1 MVVKKDQ
8 NLFQNNHQ
16 RTKQMSPIRKFL
28 RYVKPYKWQMAAGI
42 SCILVSLSFGLLV
55 PYFVGMAVDDFAVE
69 VTWQKIVYYPLIIL
83 AVNLGSG
90 IFLFLQRR
98 LLINA
103 SRHIEF
109 DMRQDF
115 YDSLI
120 NQPLEYFHRTRV
132 GDLMARATN
141 DLSAIRQIVGP
152 MILYSFQAIFA
163 LAIVLPI
170 LLNISVKLTL
180 LILIPMPLVSLTVKI
195 LGEQIHKRFE
205 KIQEF
210 FSDITA
216 RAQENL
222 TGVRVVRAYA
232 QEDAEIE
239 QFQVLNREYAARN
252 LQLVKFA
259 AAMRPLLF
267 FFIGLGFVII
277 VAVGVPMA
285 VNGEITAGAFTSFVL
300 YLQRMI
306 WYLIALG
313 YVVNLYQRG
322 TASLKRFNAVLET
335 EPTIK
340 DAPGTREQPKIKGE
354 IEFRN
359 LSFGYGGSIEE
370 GPGTKSEPPAVAGG
384 LRQDNGTV
392 TGENVDGPTQ
402 PPATA
407 GGSDLDRGLVLQNI
421 NLKIDPGKTVAFV
434 GRTGS
439 GKSTLVSLVPRLL
452 DAPDGTVLIDGIPVR
467 QFPLEQLR
475 SSIGFVPQETFLFSD
490 TLAENIAMGVGEEGG
505 EKGIQGDGER
515 ASVYTDVPVVNR
527 VSPSP
532 LRPFSPSSAVSVEKA
547 AEVAGLA
554 SDVKD
559 FPGKYEQLVGE
570 RGITLSGGQKQRT
583 AIARAVMRDPRI
595 LILDDSLSAV
605 DTYTE
610 EKILH
615 NLRDVRSDRTT
626 LIVSHRVSTIRDADL
641 ICVLDH
647 GRIIERGTHDE
658 LLALDGEYADLY
670 ERQLL
675 EEELEATD

>member
-1 MVVKKDQ
+1 MEQ
-8 NLFQNNHQ
+8 
-16 RTKQMSPIRKFL
+16 L
-28 RYVKPYKWQMAAGI
+28 RGFARYFAPYKWTILIGI
-42 SCILVSLSFGLLV
+42 SCILVSMSFGLLV
-55 PYFVGMAVDDFAVE
+55 PYLVGMAVDDLGAGI
-69 VTWQKIVYYPLIIL
+69 TWGKIVYYPLVIL
-83 AVNLGSG
+83 AANFGSG

-109 DMRQDF
+109 DMRELF
-115 YDSLI
+115 YERLI
-120 NQPLEYFHRTRV
+120 DQPAEFFHNNRI

-141 DLSAIRQIVGP
+141 DLAAVRQIVGP

-163 LAIVLPI
+163 LLIVLPI

-180 LILIPMPLVSLTVKI
+180 LMLIPLPLVSLTVKY
-195 LGEQIHKRFE
+195 LGEQVHKRFE

-222 TGVRVVRAYA
+222 SGVRVVRAYA
-232 QEDAEIE
+232 QEEAEIE
-239 QFQVLNREYAARN
+239 QFQVLNREYAAKN

-259 AAMRPLLF
+259 AATRPLLF
-267 FFIGLGFVII
+267 FFIGLGFVVI

-285 VNGEITAGAFTSFVL
+285 VNGEITAGNFTSFIL

-322 TASLKRFNAVLET
+322 TASLKRFNSILET

-340 DAPGTREQPKIKGE
+340 DIPGVNQQPPIKGE
-354 IEFRN
+354 IEF
-359 LSFGYGGSIEE
+359 
-370 GPGTKSEPPAVAGG
+370 KG
-384 LRQDNGTV
+384 LTFAYNGK
-392 TGENVDGPTQ
+392 P
-402 PPATA
+402 
-407 GGSDLDRGLVLQNI
+407 VLHDI
-421 NLKIDPGKTVAFV
+421 DLKIEQGKTVALV
-434 GRTGS
+434 GKTGS

-452 DAPDGTVLIDGIPVR
+452 DAPDGTVLVDGKPVR
-467 QFPLEQLR
+467 EYPIEQLR
-475 SSIGFVPQETFLFSD
+475 RSIGFVPQETFLFSD
-490 TLAENIAMGVGEEGG
+490 TLANNIAFGVENGNVKMENGKTG
-505 EKGIQGDGER
+505 TNDKSQ
-515 ASVYTDVPVVNR
+515 
-527 VSPSP
+527 
-532 LRPFSPSSAVSVEKA
+532 FSFLGTQFSIEDA
-547 AEVAGLA
+547 ARIAGLA
-554 SDVKD
+554 DDIQD
-559 FPGKYEQLVGE
+559 FPNKYEQLVGE

-615 NLRDVRSDRTT
+615 NLRDVREGRTT
-626 LIVSHRVSTIRDADL
+626 LIVSHRISTIRDADL
-641 ICVLDH
+641 ICVMAD

-670 ERQLL
+670 ERQRL
-675 EEELEATD
+675 EDELEATD

>member
-1 MVVKKDQ
+1 MEQ
-8 NLFQNNHQ
+8 L
-16 RTKQMSPIRKFL
+16 RKFA
-28 RYVKPYKWQMAAGI
+28 RYFKPYKGTILIGI
-42 SCILVSLSFGLLV
+42 SCIAVSMAFGLFV
-55 PYFVGMAVDDFAVE
+55 PYMVGQAVDDLNKE
-69 VTWQKIVYYPLIIL
+69 ITWNKIIYYPLVIL
-83 AVNLGSG
+83 GINAMSG

-98 LLINA
+98 LLINT

-115 YDSLI
+115 YAALVE
-120 NQPLEYFHRTRV
+120 QPIEYFQSNRV

-141 DLSAIRQIVGP
+141 DLAAIRQIVGP
-152 MILYSFQAIFA
+152 MILYSCQAIFA
-163 LAIVLPI
+163 LCIALPI
-170 LLNISVKLTL
+170 MLNISVKLTL
-180 LILIPMPLVSLTVKI
+180 LLLIPMPLVTITVKF
-195 LGEQIHKRFE
+195 LGARIHKRFE

-239 QFQVLNREYAARN
+239 RFQVLNREYAAQN
-252 LQLVKFA
+252 LRLVKYS

-285 VNGEITAGAFTSFVL
+285 VRGEITAGDFAAFIL

-322 TASLKRFNAVLET
+322 TASLKRFNVILEA
-335 EPTIK
+335 EPAIK
-340 DAPGTREQPKIKGE
+340 DADGTVEQPPIEGR
-354 IEFRN
+354 IEFRDLN
-359 LSFGYGGSIEE
+359 FSYYGSATENTENKNGS
-370 GPGTKSEPPAVAGG
+370 SSVNSVA
-384 LRQDNGTV
+384 N
-392 TGENVDGPTQ
+392 
-402 PPATA
+402 
-407 GGSDLDRGLVLQNI
+407 LVLRDI
-421 NLKIDPGKTVAFV
+421 NLTIEPGQTVAFV
-434 GRTGS
+434 GKTGS

-452 DAPDGTVLIDGIPVR
+452 DAPEGTVLIDGRPVR
-467 QFPLEQLR
+467 EYPLAQLR
-475 SSIGFVPQETFLFSD
+475 RAIGFVPQETFLFSD
-490 TLAENIAMGVGEEGG
+490 TLAANIAFGVETNGSPPKEGSLMTV
-505 EKGIQGDGER
+505 E
-515 ASVYTDVPVVNR
+515 
-527 VSPSP
+527 
-532 LRPFSPSSAVSVEKA
+532 SAA
-547 AEVAGLA
+547 RVAGLA
-554 SDVKD
+554 DDIAD
-559 FPGKYEQLVGE
+559 FPGGYEQLVGE

-615 NLRDVRSDRTT
+615 NLRDVRSGRTT

-641 ICVLDH
+641 ICVLHD
-647 GRIIERGTHDE
+647 GSIIERGTHDE
-658 LLALDGEYADLY
+658 LVRLDGDYADLY
-670 ERQLL
+670 ERQRL
-675 EEELEATD
+675 EEELDATE